1 MPQIIDLTDAREVS
15 SSKDVGYIIRLEFM
29 CDPDDF
35 FFSLS
40 RFKHMQIRVNAETVA
55 FYRLV
60 AFISYALAE
69 ILPAQGILLVF
80 RYL

>member
-1 MPQIIDLTDAREVS
+1 
-15 SSKDVGYIIRLEFM
+15 
-29 CDPDDF
+29 
-35 FFSLS
+35 
-40 RFKHMQIRVNAETVA
+40 MQIRVNAETVA

-60 AFISYALAE
+60 AFISYVLTE